1 MTSSALLLPADKL
14 VAVSSSLDV
23 FGSNSTSLPPSSLP
37 TVPVAQL
44 PVRSA
49 RPRRAKP
56 VDDESTSSAPAIP
69 VPTKRITRRT
79 AAVSTIPT
87 APLPPSQ
94 PAAPLIPRSSRRPLK
109 PVAPI
114 VIEESEPSSLSSSS
128 SSSQASTD
136 ESTPPVRSFLF
147 NPAPSVTQE
156 ELNRLT
162 QRNTKKNQQSFNK
175 LKIETIF
182 IESNRPPSPT
192 SKIRKSFGAREGGVG
207 KPTTKEGR
215 EARAAKRRNAL
226 RSSTDGSEFEA
237 LRGEIGDGELVGER
251 QEVVVHHYRAPGDEE
266 QFCSPM
272 RPVKKSGGKKKSS
285 TTTVAT
291 KKVLRWDKALVYE
304 GPKDD
309 ALEETA
315 ATGIIKVSFPSSMF
329 LSSSPSNSNSPSLG
343 STSRSMGQLDGNLD
357 QLCETFSRRHSKASF
372 QGRRAMILPFFVYS
386 FDIIL
391 FSCTPR
397 ACHIK
402 L

>member
-1 MTSSALLLPADKL
+1 
-14 VAVSSSLDV
+14 
-23 FGSNSTSLPPSSLP
+23 
-37 TVPVAQL
+37 
-44 PVRSA
+44 
-49 RPRRAKP
+49 
-56 VDDESTSSAPAIP
+56 
-69 VPTKRITRRT
+69 
-79 AAVSTIPT
+79 
-87 APLPPSQ
+87 
-94 PAAPLIPRSSRRPLK
+94 
-109 PVAPI
+109 
-114 VIEESEPSSLSSSS
+114 
-128 SSSQASTD
+128 
-136 ESTPPVRSFLF
+136 
-147 NPAPSVTQE
+147 VTQE

-372 QGRRAMILPFFVYS
+372 QGRRAMIRPCSCILSISSYS
-386 FDIIL
+386 LVLLYCSSLSHQVVDKVEAL
-391 FSCTPR
+391 YLYTVVWTAATRYTQEKVKESLEPHRLDNTVE
-397 ACHIK
+397 